1 MKKGQQIQMIYFLS
15 VMRVILQDQLMDFR
29 PLMEVNNDHE
39 FEIME
44 RFFGYIDLVKLI
56 AKKINALA

>member
-1 MKKGQQIQMIYFLS
+1 MIYFLS